1 MVSQKVIMRG
11 MIGYQ
16 IGILIGLFGGMIV
29 ILLTSQ
35 MNIWLKVFTVIGL
48 FSASIGTLYSVWE
61 TIKAYNTFVM
71 IENLQ
76 EYKDIREVE
85 ENGKSSTTI

>member
-1 MVSQKVIMRG
+1 
-11 MIGYQ
+11 
-16 IGILIGLFGGMIV
+16 
-29 ILLTSQ
+29 
-35 MNIWLKVFTVIGL
+35 VIGL

>member
-1 MVSQKVIMRG
+1 MNQKTIMRA
-11 MIGYQ
+11 MIGWS
-16 IGILIGLFGGMIV
+16 IGILIGMYGALAVLIIMP
-29 ILLTSQ
+29 